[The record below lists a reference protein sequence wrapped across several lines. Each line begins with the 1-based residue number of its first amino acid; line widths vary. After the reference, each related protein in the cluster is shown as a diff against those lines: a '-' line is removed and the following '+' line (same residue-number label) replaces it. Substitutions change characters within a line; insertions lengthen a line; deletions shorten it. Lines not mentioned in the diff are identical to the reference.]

1 MPLLFWASEVT
12 GNAKYADH
20 AQGAYH
26 NRDALHCAPGLFD
39 LPHVFFNPETGEPVK
54 GVTHQGHRHG
64 SAWTEEVRRR
74 EFMDLRWH
82 TAISRI
88 RHIWR
93 FSRK

>member
-64 SAWTEEVRRR
+64 SAWTRGQ
-74 EFMDLRWH
+74 
-82 TAISRI
+82 A
-88 RHIWR
+88 
-93 FSRK
+93 